1 MSAHTINMLIAALGG
16 EGGGVL
22 TQWLID
28 VADAHGWHCQ
38 STSLAGVAQRTGATI
53 YYLEFMPRTADQPEP
68 VMSLFPAQGDINIA
82 VTSEIAEAG
91 RMLSRGF
98 ITPDKTTL
106 ITSDHRVYGITE
118 KSAATDGT
126 ANTEIIMSLAQRY
139 AQRFIHFDIDALVKR
154 QGTVISAGLFGAIAG
169 AKVLPFSK
177 ASFLSVI
184 QRGKSSAA
192 NIAAFEESFAAADN
206 NGAVTHEPEKPDA
219 FILPAPTSSL
229 GQRLLPRVAEL
240 PQPVHEVCYHAVRK
254 LLDYQDADYAESFLA
269 KVAQVA
275 ERDHDDPA
283 YGLARETARWLAL
296 WMAFEDVPR
305 VAQLKLR
312 PSRDAEIR
320 SEVKAEPG
328 QALKV
333 TEFFHPRVEEVAA
346 ILPKRA
352 GEMLL
357 NSETARRTVDRFLG
371 PRKLRTDTVFM
382 QIVLRMLASAR
393 RFRRSTL
400 GYAHEHVMIDQW
412 FGAILAAPSVAQAR
426 AIADSGRLVK
436 GYGATRHR
444 TCQRLLAIVTAVEQQ
459 PTLSAQQIRQLYE
472 AAIQEE
478 SPSPFNRAL
487 AKLA

>member
-1 MSAHTINMLIAALGG
+1 MSAQTINMLIAALGG

-28 VADAHGWHCQ
+28 VADEHGWHCQ

-53 YYLEFMPRTADQPEP
+53 YYLEFMERTPGRPEP
-68 VMSLFPAQGDINIA
+68 VMSLFPAQGDIDIA

-106 ITSDHRVYGITE
+106 ITSNHRVYGITE

-126 ANTEIIMSLAQRY
+126 ANTDVIVSLAQRY

-177 ASFLSVI
+177 ASFLAVI
-184 QRGKSSAA
+184 QRGKASAA
-192 NIAAFEESFAAADN
+192 NTAAFEESFATAEQGEVLTDEPDN
-206 NGAVTHEPEKPDA
+206 PQA
-219 FILPAPTSSL
+219 FILPTATTRL
-229 GQRLLPRVAEL
+229 GQRLLPLVAAL
-240 PQPVHEVCYHAVRK
+240 PQPVHEVCYQAVRK
-254 LLDYQDADYAESFLA
+254 LLDYQDVDYAEYFLG
-269 KVAQVA
+269 KIAQVV
-275 ERDHDDPA
+275 ERDDSDSDYA
-283 YGLARETARWLAL
+283 LTRETARWLAL

-320 SEVKAEPG
+320 AEVKAEPS
-328 QALKV
+328 QTLKV

-346 ILPKRA
+346 ILPKAVGDR
-352 GEMLL
+352 LL
-357 NSETARRTVDRFLG
+357 NSKTARQTVNRLLG
-371 PRKLRTDTVFM
+371 PRKLRTDTVLM
-382 QIVLRMLASAR
+382 QLVLRLLAAAR

-400 GYAHEHVMIDQW
+400 GYAHEHAMIDRW
-412 FGAILAAPSVAQAR
+412 FSAILAAPSIEQAR
-426 AIADSGRLVK
+426 AIADCGRLVK

-444 TCQRLLAIVTAVEQQ
+444 TSQRTMAIVAAIERQ
-459 PTLSAQQIRQLYE
+459 PTLSERQIRQLYE
-472 AAIQEE
+472 AATQEE
-478 SPSPFNRAL
+478 GPAPFKSVL
-487 AKLA
+487 AELA